1 MTFELPKIE
10 VAFAVGWDSKC
21 VSQQNGVGHKC
32 WVTTRFARLTPA
44 FLHQR
49 TPNVN
54 SGRYRLARRV

>member
-32 WVTTRFARLTPA
+32 WVTTRFALLTPA
-44 FLHQR
+44 YSE
-49 TPNVN
+49 P
-54 SGRYRLARRV
+54 